1 MKKIAIMII
10 SIMCGL
16 AMIYG
21 AGVWYFQTHF
31 LPGQIIQNI
40 EVGLQEQTA
49 AIAAIDAEIANQK
62 VTIEAV
68 DSQVEATLDQLGVQI
83 QSQTL
88 VEQTFEQ
95 QNAWLWPIQILEV
108 EATETQEYQVETE
121 KLTEALFALGITN
134 PEGKIP
140 TSNAGI
146 TKTETGFTL
155 NDEVSGTLLNAEK
168 ASELVQAALI
178 HGETTISVV
187 EAQEQPTLSG
197 AELEP
202 IIDEANAMI
211 QAQQTLTIREEKLVF
226 EPSQL
231 INWVGINE
239 MNEIYVDD
247 EAIWSYIESLVSD
260 YTVMGSAST
269 LNAATM
275 QQNGGMSGST
285 IEVNQTTAALVNAIR
300 SGATQTVSASMQT
313 ISSPTQ
319 IQGVGN
325 TYVQISLTDQNLW
338 YYQDGKMII
347 DQAVVTGDDTQGW
360 GTITGVYSIQ
370 AKERN
375 AVLEGYSYG
384 WDYSVPV
391 DYWMPIHSDGTG
403 IHDASWHSTFGGSVY
418 LGNGSHG
425 CINLPPAVAEQL
437 FNAVSVGTP
446 VVIYK

>member
-168 ASELVQAALI
+168 ANELVQAALI

-360 GTITGVYSIQ
+360 GTITGVYS
-370 AKERN
+370 
-375 AVLEGYSYG
+375 
-384 WDYSVPV
+384 
-391 DYWMPIHSDGTG
+391 
-403 IHDASWHSTFGGSVY
+403 
-418 LGNGSHG
+418 
-425 CINLPPAVAEQL
+425 
-437 FNAVSVGTP
+437 
-446 VVIYK
+446 